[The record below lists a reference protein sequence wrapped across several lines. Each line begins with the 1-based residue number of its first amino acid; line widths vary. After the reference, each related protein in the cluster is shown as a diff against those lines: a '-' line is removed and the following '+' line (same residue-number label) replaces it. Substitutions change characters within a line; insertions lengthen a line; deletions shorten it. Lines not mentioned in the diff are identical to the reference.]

1 MRGYKTDAVRDS
13 ADALA
18 LSFDEYVG
26 HKAVKYR
33 GKKE

>member
-1 MRGYKTDAVRDS
+1 MREFETGAVRDT

-18 LSFDEYVG
+18 LSFDKYVG